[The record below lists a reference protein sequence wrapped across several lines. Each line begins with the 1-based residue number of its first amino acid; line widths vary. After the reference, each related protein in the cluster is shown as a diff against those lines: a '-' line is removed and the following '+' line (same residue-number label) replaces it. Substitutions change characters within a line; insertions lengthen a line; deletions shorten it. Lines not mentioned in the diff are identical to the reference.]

1 MATILH
7 KHFDMNS
14 LEMKSFVFN
23 QFSVKNHSKESDSQ
37 WISTGLD
44 NGFVSNSFSMYY
56 DIMKRLSDLLALCD
70 GNPPVTGRFTK

>member
-14 LEMKSFVFN
+14 LEMKSFVFW
-23 QFSVKNHSKESDSQ
+23 FSVENHSKESDSQ

-44 NGFVSNSFSMYY
+44 NGFVSNSFYVYY

-70 GNPPVTGRFTK
+70 GNPPVTGGFTK